1 MKIFIHAK
9 PGAREEN
16 VVRVGPP
23 SPKGFGRA
31 SEAHYVVSVKE
42 PPVHGRANAAIV
54 KALVAHFNVPVA
66 SVHIISGHTSR
77 QKVVEIDGA

>member
-1 MKIFIHAK
+1 MKIFVRAK
-9 PGAREEN
+9 PSAREE
-16 VVRVGPP
+16 RVE
-23 SPKGFGRA
+23 KLDDVNYA
-31 SEAHYVVSVKE
+31 VSVKE